1 MFLIILFLVASRYK
15 YGFSIYYLYF
25 RTSIDALFSVGFQMN
40 HQMNQ
45 IMGKCIIDNYNIK
58 KMKQFRFTLFILL
71 IVGLVSC
78 NNDNKEEDEKN
89 KSVVINE
96 ILPINSQNGS
106 DEDGEFDDWIE
117 LYNLSNENIDISGY
131 YLTDSKKEYTK
142 WKFPVGTT
150 IVKNGF
156 LIVWADGDSTHVSG
170 LHTNYKLS
178 SDGEN
183 VVLLSPDL
191 EVLDLVEYPATV
203 LEQSYARVPNG
214 TGKFKWLVPTFNKS
228 ND

>member
-1 MFLIILFLVASRYK
+1 
-15 YGFSIYYLYF
+15 
-25 RTSIDALFSVGFQMN
+25 
-40 HQMNQ
+40 
-45 IMGKCIIDNYNIK
+45 
-58 KMKQFRFTLFILL
+58 MKQIRFTLFILL

-78 NNDNKEEDEKN
+78 NNDNNEGDEEN
-89 KSVVINE
+89 KSLVINE

-117 LYNLSNENIDISGY
+117 LYNLSNKNIDISGY

-156 LIVWADGDSTHVSG
+156 LIVWADGDSAHVSG

-214 TGKFKWLVPTFNKS
+214 TGKFKWSVPTFNKS

>member
-1 MFLIILFLVASRYK
+1 
-15 YGFSIYYLYF
+15 
-25 RTSIDALFSVGFQMN
+25 
-40 HQMNQ
+40 
-45 IMGKCIIDNYNIK
+45 
-58 KMKQFRFTLFILL
+58 MKQFQFALFMLIIIVFT
-71 IVGLVSC
+71 GC
-78 NNDNKEEDEKN
+78 NNDDDDDMDIN
-89 KSVVINE
+89 KSIVINE
-96 ILPINSQNGS
+96 ILPINTQYGS

-117 LYNLSNENIDISGY
+117 LHNLSNENIDISGY

-214 TGKFKWLVPTFNKS
+214 TGKFKWSVPTFNKS